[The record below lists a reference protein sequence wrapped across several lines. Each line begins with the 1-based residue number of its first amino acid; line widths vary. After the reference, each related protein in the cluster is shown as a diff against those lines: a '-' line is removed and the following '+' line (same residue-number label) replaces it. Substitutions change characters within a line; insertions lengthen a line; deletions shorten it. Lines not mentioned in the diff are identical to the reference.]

1 MKKINLREN
10 RGVTL
15 STLVIAILLMTVI
28 TSIIIY
34 NTIAGANTRALNNM
48 YNDITILKDKV
59 DVYYSKYGAIPV
71 IEGEYTNTKNI
82 QNINSNDNDKYY
94 VIDLEAL
101 ENLTLSKGEGYTR
114 YKQNKSSYITDI
126 YVINEKSHNV
136 YYVKGVILDGNTY
149 YTLPGDYTKVEL
161 PEWSDT
167 YTTTRKNNYTDTEG
181 NSATIPA
188 GFQVSLKEGENKISE
203 GLVVRNAQDLNEFVW
218 IPVKDMG
225 YKYDRYAFLSSQ
237 PSDGIDE
244 ATNSLKI
251 KQSVGGT
258 YYFTE
263 SLSNDE
269 KESIEKY
276 GGYYIGRYE
285 TGIEGYTAVSTTS
298 DGTTNWT
305 GYTDGTLK
313 IQKGKQVWNYI
324 TRDRAKDV
332 AEGLYTDAENGVV
345 SKLCSGYAWD
355 TALKFIETNYS
366 TYASNTTQGNYSNTE
381 FTYTD
386 LEGNVQT
393 KANGE
398 TVLVPTGQTTPVNNI
413 YDMGGNVYEN
423 TTETNSSSDIPETI
437 RGGSY
442 CDVSN
447 GGSSA
452 WRAATNATTVEG
464 STYTT
469 NEGAG
474 TGFRVAIFIGNNIYG
489 NPDALA
495 IKAKPGDYVKYD
507 TGIDG
512 VGENGDGIV
521 TCRVL
526 YNDDTY
532 GLQIISDKNIED
544 VTLGGDIWE
553 EARDSYNNAIE
564 ILNEKAEYYAT
575 SSPYA
580 IDGRCVGS
588 VPTIGTD
595 GKFNAK
601 NTEDVGPVQLQFTST
616 VEGANEMK
624 NFDNNDKTDY
634 EWMIKLE
641 NSGIKE
647 MWTTGEYYWLASRD
661 VYSDSTLCYFDVRRI
676 NRSGD
681 VRQQFVCSIFK
692 W

>member
-1 MKKINLREN
+1 MINELKINE
-10 RGVTL
+10 
-15 STLVIAILLMTVI
+15 
-28 TSIIIY
+28 
-34 NTIAGANTRALNNM
+34 
-48 YNDITILKDKV
+48 LKDMFFYTFGIV
-59 DVYYSKYGAIPV
+59 PLQNYGAIGDGMTDNRLQIQQAIYDA
-71 IEGEYTNTKNI
+71 IEVGA
-82 QNINSNDNDKYY
+82 KY
-94 VIDLEAL
+94 I
-101 ENLTLSKGEGYTR
+101 
-114 YKQNKSSYITDI
+114 
-126 YVINEKSHNV
+126 
-136 YYVKGVILDGNTY
+136 
-149 YTLPGDYTKVEL
+149 
-161 PEWSDT
+161 
-167 YTTTRKNNYTDTEG
+167 
-181 NSATIPA
+181 
-188 GFQVSLKEGENKISE
+188 
-203 GLVVRNAQDLNEFVW
+203 FV
-218 IPVKDMG
+218 PK
-225 YKYDRYAFLSSQ
+225 
-237 PSDGIDE
+237 
-244 ATNSLKI
+244 
-251 KQSVGGT
+251 
-258 YYFTE
+258 
-263 SLSNDE
+263 
-269 KESIEKY
+269 
-276 GGYYIGRYE
+276 
-285 TGIEGYTAVSTTS
+285 
-298 DGTTNWT
+298 
-305 GYTDGTLK
+305 
-313 IQKGKQVWNYI
+313 
-324 TRDRAKDV
+324 
-332 AEGLYTDAENGVV
+332 
-345 SKLCSGYAWD
+345 
-355 TALKFIETNYS
+355 
-366 TYASNTTQGNYSNTE
+366 GNYYYS
-381 FTYTD
+381 
-386 LEGNVQT
+386 
-393 KANGE
+393 
-398 TVLVPTGQTTPVNNI
+398 GQLFQ
-413 YDMGGNVYEN
+413 
-423 TTETNSSSDIPETI
+423 SDQ
-437 RGGSY
+437 
-442 CDVSN
+442 V
-447 GGSSA
+447 
-452 WRAATNATTVEG
+452 
-464 STYTT
+464 
-469 NEGAG
+469 
-474 TGFRVAIFIGNNIYG
+474 IFIGNNIYG

-544 VTLGGDIWE
+544 VTLGGDTWE